1 MRLVVVESPY
11 AGQIERNLKYARACI
26 ADCLLRE
33 EAPIASH
40 LLYTQEGILDDN
52 VPAERQLGI
61 EAGFAWLSVAHAVIV
76 YDDYGISP
84 GMGQAI
90 RQAARYGI
98 PVEFRNL
105 YRRNT

>member
-1 MRLVVVESPY
+1 MRLVIIESPY
-11 AGQIERNLKYARACI
+11 AGQIARNVTYARACI
-26 ADCLLRE
+26 ADCLSRE

-52 VPAERQLGI
+52 QPGERQLGI
-61 EAGFAWLSVAHAVIV
+61 EAGFAWLAVAHAVIV

-84 GMGQAI
+84 GMAI
-90 RQAARYGI
+90 AIVQAARYGI

-105 YRRNT
+105 YRRKA